1 MFKIF
6 SLGSSV
12 PLILLVPL
20 AYFLFHWCWHQW
32 GVQHPPTRWP
42 AHHCW
47 QDSVPIKTSL
57 EIMVNL
63 QNVILILIWMQ
74 TFFRR
79 ASANSC
85 SGTSHCDLNCISF
98 KFRQNIF
105 GLKCL
110 VNIALFTWCLHM
122 DVHCQFL
129 LHFQEVVWVCN
140 DNDIQN
146 NHNHHHFLFP
156 DHLITLDSRWKKLSL
171 FPPPIAGLSPFVP
184 MKTTSWSKKL
194 RPLFYTKEAI
204 IDCQEKYHGIWF
216 VANLKQCIFLT
227 KLSVQQVPTINHLSN
242 SSTNIFDPLVWPVY
256 HHDRL

>member
-1 MFKIF
+1 MFKIV

-63 QNVILILIWMQ
+63 QNVIFILIWMQ

-129 LHFQEVVWVCN
+129 LHFQDVVWVCN
-140 DNDIQN
+140 DNDIHDHQC
-146 NHNHHHFLFP
+146 HFLFP
-156 DHLITLDSRWKKLSL
+156 PDYSWLSMEEVVVVSASDRRSQVTQSSSRKVHKEWWPRNNHKLTCA
-171 FPPPIAGLSPFVP
+171 FF
-184 MKTTSWSKKL
+184 
-194 RPLFYTKEAI
+194 
-204 IDCQEKYHGIWF
+204 Q
-216 VANLKQCIFLT
+216 
-227 KLSVQQVPTINHLSN
+227 
-242 SSTNIFDPLVWPVY
+242 
-256 HHDRL
+256 

>member
-1 MFKIF
+1 
-6 SLGSSV
+6 
-12 PLILLVPL
+12 
-20 AYFLFHWCWHQW
+20 
-32 GVQHPPTRWP
+32 
-42 AHHCW
+42 
-47 QDSVPIKTSL
+47 
-57 EIMVNL
+57 MVNL
-63 QNVILILIWMQ
+63 QNVILILIWME

-140 DNDIQN
+140 DNDIHDHQC
-146 NHNHHHFLFP
+146 HFLFP

-171 FPPPIAGLSPFVP
+171 FPPPIAGLLSPFVP

-194 RPLFYTKEAI
+194 RPLFYIKDDI

-216 VANLKQCIFLT
+216 VATLKQCIFLT
-227 KLSVQQVPTINHLSN
+227 ELSVQQVPTINHLSN

-256 HHDRL
+256 HDDRL

>member
-1 MFKIF
+1 MFKIV

-63 QNVILILIWMQ
+63 QNVVFILIWME

-129 LHFQEVVWVCN
+129 LHFQDVVWVCN
-140 DNDIQN
+140 DNDIHDHQC
-146 NHNHHHFLFP
+146 HFLFP

-171 FPPPIAGLSPFVP
+171 FPPPIAGLKWPNHQAGRYIRNDDPEIIINWHV
-184 MKTTSWSKKL
+184 
-194 RPLFYTKEAI
+194 LFFSNQHDAWTMNIAM
-204 IDCQEKYHGIWF
+204 HW
-216 VANLKQCIFLT
+216 T
-227 KLSVQQVPTINHLSN
+227 PNHQAGRYIRN
-242 SSTNIFDPLVWPVY
+242 DEGT
-256 HHDRL
+256 